1 LGAVRTVN
9 INADRRTD
17 VLKIVILSPMPEG
30 LIRLF
35 FAESMEKYKIEADFK
50 TVIDPD
56 PESLKTELREADV
69 VIGDYTFKI
78 PITSEMVDAM
88 TKVRLIAQPST
99 GYDHIDLAACKKKGI
114 PVTNVGSA
122 NAVSVAE
129 HTMALALV
137 LLKRIGYAH
146 RRITEGAWVQ
156 EELLNVAAE
165 LSGKTWGII
174 GFGRIGRE
182 VAQRAKGMGANV
194 VYTDIAKLPDTDEQR
209 LGVAFLPLQ
218 RLLAESDVV
227 SIHVPLT
234 DRTRGMMQ
242 EKEFRLMKSYAVFV
256 NVSRGELTDEG
267 ALARA
272 VSQGWIGGAGVDVF
286 SSEPIA
292 PENPLLAAA
301 REGANIVLTPHIAGA
316 TNDARLRIIQTTVEN
331 VVRVATGQPPVNV
344 VNP

>member
-1 LGAVRTVN
+1 MLK
-9 INADRRTD
+9 
-17 VLKIVILSPMPEG
+17 VLILSPMPEG

-35 FAESMEKYKIEADFK
+35 FAESMEKYKIEAGFK
-50 TVIDPD
+50 TVNELDV
-56 PESLKTELREADV
+56 EKLKSELRDADV

-99 GYDHIDLAACKKKGI
+99 GYDHIDLAACRKKGI
-114 PVTNVGSA
+114 PVSNVGGA
-122 NAVSVAE
+122 NSVSVAE
-129 HTMALALV
+129 HTLALALG

-165 LSGKTWGII
+165 VYDKTWGVI
-174 GFGRIGRE
+174 GMGRIGKE
-182 VAQRAKGMGANV
+182 VTARARAMGAKV
-194 VYTDIAKLPDTDEQR
+194 TYTDIARLSEADEQK
-209 LGVAFLPLQ
+209 LGVTYLPLQ

-234 DRTRGMMQ
+234 DKTRGMMG

-256 NVSRGELTDEG
+256 NVSRGELADEG

-272 VSQGWIGGAGVDVF
+272 VTQGWIGGAGVDVF
-286 SSEPIA
+286 TSEPIA
-292 PENPLLAAA
+292 QDNPLLAAA
-301 REGANIVLTPHIAGA
+301 RDGANIVLTPHMAGA

-331 VVRVATGQPPVNV
+331 VVRVAMGQPPINV

>member
-1 LGAVRTVN
+1 
-9 INADRRTD
+9 
-17 VLKIVILSPMPEG
+17 VLKVLVLSPMPEG

-50 TVIDPD
+50 TVSEPGSAQLMD
-56 PESLKTELREADV
+56 ELRRADV
-69 VIGDYTFKI
+69 VIGDYTFRI

-88 TKVRLIAQPST
+88 TNVRLIAQPST
-99 GYDHIDLAACKKKGI
+99 GYDHIDLAACRKRGI
-114 PVTNVGSA
+114 PVTNIGGA
-122 NAVSVAE
+122 NAISVAE
-129 HTMALALV
+129 HTLALAL
-137 LLKRIGYAH
+137 LLVKRIGYAH

-165 LSGKTWGII
+165 IHGKTWGVI
-174 GFGRIGRE
+174 GLGRIGRE
-182 VAQRAKGMGANV
+182 VGWRAKALGANV
-194 VYTDIAKLPDTDEQR
+194 VYTDIIRIPEPDEQK
-209 LGVAFLPLQ
+209 LGFSFLPLQ

-234 DRTRGMMQ
+234 EKTRGIMG
-242 EKEFRLMKSYAVFV
+242 EKEFRLMKSYAVFI
-256 NVSRGELTDEG
+256 NVSRGELVDEE

-272 VSQGWIGGAGVDVF
+272 VTQGWIGGAGVDVF
-286 SSEPIA
+286 TSEPVT
-292 PENPLLAAA
+292 PKNPLVEAA

-331 VVRVATGQPPVNV
+331 VVRVATGQSPINV

>member
-1 LGAVRTVN
+1 
-9 INADRRTD
+9 
-17 VLKIVILSPMPEG
+17 VLKVLILSPMPEG

-35 FAESMEKYKIEADFK
+35 FAESMEKYKIEAGFK
-50 TVIDPD
+50 TVNELDV
-56 PESLKTELREADV
+56 EKLKSELRDADV
-69 VIGDYTFKI
+69 VIGDYAFKI

-99 GYDHIDLAACKKKGI
+99 GYDHIDLAACRKKGI
-114 PVTNVGSA
+114 PVSNVGGA
-122 NAVSVAE
+122 NSVSVAE
-129 HTMALALV
+129 HTLALALG

-165 LSGKTWGII
+165 VYDKTWGVI
-174 GFGRIGRE
+174 GMGRIGKE
-182 VAQRAKGMGANV
+182 VTARARAMGAKV
-194 VYTDIAKLPDTDEQR
+194 TYTDIARLSEADEQK
-209 LGVAFLPLQ
+209 LGVTYLPLQ

-234 DRTRGMMQ
+234 DKTRGMMG

-256 NVSRGELTDEG
+256 NVSRGELADEG

-272 VSQGWIGGAGVDVF
+272 VTQGWIGGAGVDVF
-286 SSEPIA
+286 TSEPIA
-292 PENPLLAAA
+292 QDNPLLAAA
-301 REGANIVLTPHIAGA
+301 RDGANIVLTPHMAGA

-331 VVRVATGQPPVNV
+331 VVRVTMGQPPINV

>member
-1 LGAVRTVN
+1 
-9 INADRRTD
+9 
-17 VLKIVILSPMPEG
+17 LKILILSPMPEG

-35 FAESMEKYKIEADFK
+35 FAESMEKFKIEADFK
-50 TVIDPD
+50 TVNELNMEI
-56 PESLKTELREADV
+56 LKAEVRDADV
-69 VIGDYTFKI
+69 IIGDYTFKI

-99 GYDHIDLAACKKKGI
+99 GYEHIDLAACRKKGI
-114 PVTNVGSA
+114 PVSNIGGA
-122 NAVSVAE
+122 NSVSVAE
-129 HTMALALV
+129 HTLALALV
-137 LLKRIGYAH
+137 LMKRMGYAH

-165 LSGKTWGII
+165 VYGKTWGVI
-174 GFGRIGRE
+174 GMGRIGKE
-182 VAQRAKGMGANV
+182 VTARAKAMGAKI
-194 VYTDIAKLPDTDEQR
+194 VYTDIVRLPEPDEQK
-209 LGVAFLPLQ
+209 LGITFLPLQ

-234 DRTRGMMQ
+234 DKTRGMMG

-272 VSQGWIGGAGVDVF
+272 VNQGWIGGAGIDVF
-286 SSEPIA
+286 TIEPVA
-292 PENPLLAAA
+292 HDNPLLAAA
-301 REGANIVLTPHIAGA
+301 REGANVVLTPHMAGA

-331 VVRVATGQPPVNV
+331 VVRVAMGQPPINV